1 LIQGYD
7 EFYTGS
13 IAKDIT
19 GYFQSQEG
27 GLLSMEDL
35 ANYSPG
41 WYVKFKSWQAA
52 ADCTALIT

>member
-41 WYVKFKSWQAA
+41 WYVKFKSSSR
-52 ADCTALIT
+52 